1 MIRTASILA
10 VAASLASCRAPPRPS
25 ECEAL
30 WNSLPAEQRQS
41 SRREAFIER
50 CSSAVYVAICKDGA
64 VSFAAKAADVCASG
78 EVRVWGKSPDA

>member
-1 MIRTASILA
+1 MIRAISLLA
-10 VAASLASCRAPPRPS
+10 VAASLASCRAPPQRS

-30 WNSLPAEQRQS
+30 WNSLPTEQRQS

-50 CSSAVYVAICKDGA
+50 CSRAAYVAICKDGA
-64 VSFAAKAADVCASG
+64 VSFAAKAADACASG